1 MVDLR
6 TRLAKTLHRLY
17 GPSLGAHPWGWDCE
31 PKGTQGMFLDDADAV
46 IRELR
51 IEKEFGCGTSDPRH
65 GCRCSHR
72 YATEWETDD

>member
-51 IEKEFGCGTSDPRH
+51 LHVVMVGDF
-65 GCRCSHR
+65 
-72 YATEWETDD
+72 ETVIKGSYPKPLED

>member
-31 PKGTQGMFLDDADAV
+31 PKGTQGMFLDDADALVAV
-46 IRELR
+46 IL
-51 IEKEFGCGTSDPRH
+51 GH
-65 GCRCSHR
+65 GCECVEEEGTH
-72 YATEWETDD
+72 A